1 MALVGD
7 AGCGERAREL
17 KAIWRIF
24 CVEIVQYVVTV
35 DGQTSSSAHVRR
47 TDPYSLKESGIQKS
61 IHSVTLPSRHTA
73 H

>member
-17 KAIWRIF
+17 KAISRIF

-47 TDPYSLKESGIQKS
+47 TESGIQKS
-61 IHSVTLPSRHTA
+61 IHSVTLPSRHTE